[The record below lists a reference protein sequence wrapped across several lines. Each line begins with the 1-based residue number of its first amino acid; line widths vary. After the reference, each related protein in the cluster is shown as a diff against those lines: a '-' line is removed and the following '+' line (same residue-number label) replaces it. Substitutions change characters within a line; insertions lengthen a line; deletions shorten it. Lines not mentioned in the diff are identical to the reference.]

1 MSGTKFIDLLD
12 ARVPGLFFI
21 IFMFVVLEIGIL
33 MVCAGFSGNR
43 HILRIHDANGTLV
56 YEDVYNESHIIEFK
70 NLAGIHDFQ
79 EQGYVLTRTVVEN
92 EFPTRAWIA
101 LSIGIPLVLIL
112 FVAFIVRVFSDIF
125 LAKPDPPAKNRHS
138 NRSGVNFGE
147 NRFEKFF
154 STLGRLNIYA
164 LGAVVLMMALLLWMI
179 PDLLTF
185 AGKIGYQTVVEFKWV
200 FLGLIVFGGVYLLLR
215 TWLAHKTR
223 MEFIRQQADIQKNRD
238 RLVIEAKITER
249 KLLADASC
257 REIPVSEDLDDLG
270 DSFEPAEEV

>member
-21 IFMFVVLEIGIL
+21 IFMFMVLEIGIL

-56 YEDVYNESHIIEFK
+56 YEDVYNESHINEFK
-70 NLAGIHDFQ
+70 NLSGIEDFQ
-79 EQGYVLTRTVVEN
+79 KQGYVLTRTVVEN
-92 EFPTRAWIA
+92 DFPTRAWVA

-125 LAKPDPPAKNRHS
+125 LAKPDLPEKKPTAGRT
-138 NRSGVNFGE
+138 GVNFGE

-179 PDLLTF
+179 PDLLSF

-200 FLGLIVFGGVYLLLR
+200 FLGLMVFGGVYLLLR

-223 MEFIRQQADIQKNRD
+223 MEFIRQQANIQKNRD
-238 RLVIEAKITER
+238 RLVIEAKMEER

-257 REIPVSEDLDDLG
+257 QEAQVSMDLEDLG

>member
-43 HILRIHDANGTLV
+43 HILKIHDAKGILV
-56 YEDVYNESHIIEFK
+56 YEDVYDENHINEFK
-70 NLAGIHDFQ
+70 NLSGIEDFQ
-79 EQGYVLTRTVVEN
+79 EQGYVLTRAVIEN
-92 EFPTRAWIA
+92 DFPTRTWIA

-112 FVAFIVRVFSDIF
+112 FVAFIVRIFSDIF
-125 LAKPDPPAKNRHS
+125 LAKPDPPAKSRNPDRT
-138 NRSGVNFGE
+138 GINFGE

-164 LGAVVLMMALLLWMI
+164 LGAVILVMVFLLWMI
-179 PDLLTF
+179 PDLLSY

-200 FLGLIVFGGVYLLLR
+200 FLGILVFAGGYLMMR
-215 TWLAHKTR
+215 TWLAYKTR
-223 MEFIRQQADIQKNRD
+223 LEIIRRQADIQKNRD
-238 RLVIEAKITER
+238 RLVIEAKMEER
-249 KLLADASC
+249 KLLADNSC
-257 REIPVSEDLDDLG
+257 RDSAVSGDLED
-270 DSFEPAEEV
+270 SAAPAEEI